1 MYIKKSLQTYLK
13 DISARKPSP
22 GGGSVA
28 ALMGATGASLLLMVA
43 EFSSKNKATSVLMKD
58 AKKLKKDLSKLVDID
73 VQEYKKVSLAY
84 KKPTRTAAQ
93 IISRK
98 KAIQKALISALK
110 VSENT
115 CQLCFVGAKLSKDLS
130 EFGNVNLITDT
141 AISLLLFE
149 AGFRSS
155 FYNIKINL
163 KYLKTAKLSNVKL
176 KEYEKKMDKLKD
188 LKKETLK
195 EIDKKL

>member
-43 EFSSKNKATSVLMKD
+43 EFSSKSKAASVLMKE
-58 AKKLKKDLSKLVDID
+58 AKKLKKDLSKLIDLD

-98 KAIQKALISALK
+98 KAIHKALISALS
-110 VSENT
+110 VSEKT
-115 CQLCFVGAKLSKDLS
+115 CQLCFQGVKLSKDLS

-149 AGFRSS
+149 AGFKSS

-163 KYLKTAKLSNVKL
+163 KYLKTAKLSNIKI
-176 KEYEKKMDKLKD
+176 KEYKKKSDELNN

-195 EIDKKL
+195 KVDEKL